1 VLAATFVLGSL
12 IFFVVSA
19 KSLPAA
25 SQPVLRPFAMV
36 PSALFLATMALLNF
50 SFATLAATFFV
61 PVYGLILLTL
71 RPKRNLFLALLHL
84 VYVVAIPFIGIIAA
98 DYVIG
103 SGNAFDQLI
112 DHHRLYD
119 FFALPVLSMLKNYLE
134 SSSLLFP
141 FITII
146 VLPFHCL
153 ICKLVAYEL

>member
-1 VLAATFVLGSL
+1 MAATAVLGAL
-12 IFFVVSA
+12 IFFIVSA
-19 KSLPAA
+19 KSLPVA
-25 SQPVLRPFAMV
+25 SQSVLRPFAMV

-61 PVYGLILLTL
+61 PIYGLLLLTL

-84 VYVVAIPFIGIIAA
+84 IYIVAIPFIGVVAA

-103 SGNAFDQLI
+103 SGRAFDELV
-112 DHHRLYD
+112 DHQRVYAL
-119 FFALPVLSMLKNYLE
+119 FAEPILSMLKNYLD